1 MLQYKKYYMPR
12 SKEELFNL
20 MESNAHSFDII
31 SGGTDLYA
39 KERTPFHGMDVV
51 IDISSIEDFS
61 VVELKEDSITIGANT
76 RIQQFLEEP
85 GFIENVPILRHAA
98 CYFADRQIREMATLG
113 GNLANASPC
122 GDMIP
127 PLLAMDAI
135 LHTVMKSENGICK
148 KESLIMDLIKG
159 VGRTSLSEGEVIESV
174 SCPIL
179 REYGCA
185 FKKVGLRRSLCI
197 STVNAAFLVKADK
210 TKRYFEDVRIAFGG
224 IAPVP
229 VRLKEIE
236 DHLKGGLI
244 SKEMIHKMAD
254 YIPDDI
260 VRSRSRKEYR
270 RTVVRN
276 FLLTGLYEALAE
288 INIVLR

>member
-12 SKEELFNL
+12 SKEELFTL
-20 MESNAHSFDII
+20 MEENRNSFEIL

-39 KERTPFHGMDVV
+39 KEKTPFHGKDVV
-51 IDISSIEDFS
+51 IDISSIKDFS
-61 VVELKEDSITIGANT
+61 GMELNENSITIGAAA

-85 GFIENVPILRHAA
+85 EFIENVPILRHAA

-127 PLLAMDAI
+127 PLLAIDAMI
-135 LHTVMKSENGICK
+135 HTVMKNEDGICK
-148 KESLIMDLIKG
+148 RDIPMSGLVQG

-179 REYGCA
+179 KEYGCA

-210 TKRYFEDVRIAFGG
+210 TKKYFEDIRIAFGG
-224 IAPVP
+224 IAPTP
-229 VRLKEIE
+229 ARFKEIE
-236 DHLKGGLI
+236 ESLRGELI
-244 SKEMIHKMAD
+244 TKEVIHKMVD
-254 YIPDDI
+254 LIPGDI

-276 FLLTGLYEALAE
+276 FLLAGLYEALAE
-288 INIVLR
+288 IDIVLR